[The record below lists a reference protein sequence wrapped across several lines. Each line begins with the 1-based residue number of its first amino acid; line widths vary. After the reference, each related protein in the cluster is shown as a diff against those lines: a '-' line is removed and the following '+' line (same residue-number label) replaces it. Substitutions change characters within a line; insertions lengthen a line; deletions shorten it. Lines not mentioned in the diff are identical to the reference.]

1 MLRNM
6 TRLPKTVCILV
17 LTLNNLDVREVY
29 SKLSHMPLLF
39 IKTHK
44 PFVPRASS
52 VYSKRKKNQYLNKLC
67 TICRATCAYI
77 HKRSK
82 QRI

>member
-1 MLRNM
+1 M
-6 TRLPKTVCILV
+6 CILV

-52 VYSKRKKNQYLNKLC
+52 VYSKRKKINTWINFAQFVGLHVHIYIKGQNKEFRV
-67 TICRATCAYI
+67 I
-77 HKRSK
+77 
-82 QRI
+82 